1 MRYLSPIGPLRVD
14 LGYRFRGDERLQV
27 VTSQIRAF
35 GPDDDAED
43 RISRSVDGQ
52 EEVIDYVPSGELALL
67 GPLVSFGPSG
77 GFSLRR
83 LQLHFSIGQA
93 F

>member
-1 MRYLSPIGPLRVD
+1 MRYLSPIGPIRVD
-14 LGYRFRGDERLQV
+14 LGYRFRGDENLQL
-27 VTSQIRAF
+27 VTSQIRPF
-35 GPDDDAED
+35 GEGDDERD
-43 RISRSVDGQ
+43 RISRRVESKRV
-52 EEVIDYVPSGELALL
+52 VIGYVPSEELALL
-67 GPLVSFGPSG
+67 GPLVVFGPSG